1 MLSVLLVGIGTLLCG
16 TVAGLVIGAPMAA
29 FGAYWLAEPRIG
41 KKPDALRRLAGQT
54 R

>member
-1 MLSVLLVGIGTLLCG
+1 MLSVLLVAIGVLLCG
-16 TVAGLVIGAPMAA
+16 TVPGLVLGAPMAA

-41 KKPDALRRLAGQT
+41 EKPDVLTGLAGEA